1 MMETQPALRYGQE
14 MLPGARMAPSP
25 APNHSVAIV
34 EPRLSAAVLAT
45 PVPNS
50 ALSKSIEANN
60 TAGGGSSSVK
70 NMGVGQ
76 QSKAP
81 IKRPARR
88 GIKQPPDRA
97 PRALFLFTLKNP
109 IRKICISVV
118 EWKYPFNLRITIVL
132 AEANQFDTR
141 IILHFLD

>member
-1 MMETQPALRYGQE
+1 MMAMNPAERYGE
-14 MLPGARMAPSP
+14 ETLPNTRLNPSP
-25 APNHSVAIV
+25 DHNVAML

-50 ALSKSIEANN
+50 ALSNVGTEANN
-60 TAGGGSSSVK
+60 IAAGGGSNSAK
-70 NMGVGQ
+70 NLGIGQ
-76 QSKAP
+76 QMQSKAP
-81 IKRPARR
+81 TKRTARR

-118 EWKYPFNLRITIVL
+118 EWKYPFIY
-132 AEANQFDTR
+132 D
-141 IILHFLD
+141 

>member
-1 MMETQPALRYGQE
+1 MMESQSAMRYGEE
-14 MLPGARMAPSP
+14 MLPRARMAPYP

-34 EPRLSAAVLAT
+34 EPRLTSTVLTT
-45 PVPNS
+45 PVPSS
-50 ALSKSIEANN
+50 ALSNVGLSIEANN

-118 EWKYPFNLRITIVL
+118 EWKYPFHPLCMCRS
-132 AEANQFDTR
+132 
-141 IILHFLD
+141 